1 MRNLNYLALDLEY
14 NTDGKNGTEDIIQ
27 VGIAIG
33 SPIYGVFYKQSF
45 YPKYENKD
53 ITLYPFITNLTGITQ
68 EQYENNFV
76 SWEEIVHQIKIMH
89 EVYTPFVNPV
99 TWGIG
104 DSYDLIQTVKEQGID
119 FPFFGRR
126 IIDVKH
132 LFIFI
137 EAANGRA
144 MSGGLRSSMGKYKL
158 KFQGN
163 PHNAMDDAANTL
175 EFYFCLLKRQK
186 LLEDTIKEL
195 KNLKY

>member
-14 NTDGKNGTEDIIQ
+14 NTDGKNEIEDIIQ
-27 VGIAIG
+27 VGLALG
-33 SPIYGVFYKQSF
+33 NPTDGVFCKQYF

-53 ITLYPFITNLTGITQ
+53 IKLYPFITNLTGITQ
-68 EQYENNFV
+68 EDYDNNSV
-76 SWEEIVHQIKIMH
+76 SWKEVVYQIECLHLVHK
-89 EVYTPFVNPV
+89 PFVNPV
-99 TWGIG
+99 IWGMG
-104 DSYDLIQTVKEQGID
+104 DSTDLITTVKEQGLS

-132 LFIFI
+132 LFIFL

-158 KFQGN
+158 KFQGR

-175 EFYFCLLKRQK
+175 EFYFHLLKRQK
-186 LLEDTIKEL
+186 LLEDTIKAF
-195 KNLKY
+195 KDIRY